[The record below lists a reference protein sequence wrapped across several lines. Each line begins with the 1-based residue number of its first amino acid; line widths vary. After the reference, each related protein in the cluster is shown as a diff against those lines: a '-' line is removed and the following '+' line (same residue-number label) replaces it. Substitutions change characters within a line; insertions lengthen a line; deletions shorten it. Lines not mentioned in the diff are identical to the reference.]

1 MKICL
6 IFFGNKKQCHWRE
19 LFFINTQFFVCLF
32 YFEKILYLCSNKKTT
47 MTELKFKNSIDDV
60 QMSVLLY
67 LLKSWNVEAE
77 FSQQQP
83 AVSTK
88 KHKPISIQ
96 TLPFSTGMWADYDI
110 DDKTL
115 RTKAWGTEKRV
126 AV

>member
-1 MKICL
+1 MKIYL

-60 QMSVLLY
+60 Q
-67 LLKSWNVEAE
+67 
-77 FSQQQP
+77 
-83 AVSTK
+83 
-88 KHKPISIQ
+88 ISKQ
-96 TLPFSTGMWADYDI
+96 ALPFSTGMWVDYNI

-115 RTKAWGTEKRV
+115 RAKAYCSHSHV
-126 AV
+126 L